1 MKFNF
6 KLTNIEVAEIKIGS
20 VEVGTEFSINE
31 MVAIRK
37 ETEVVLAKVPQ
48 YLEQLANGY
57 KKFLELDSE
66 IEDLEDKSIQESLIK
81 DLVNE
86 KVISQLNKVKSIKAT
101 PSYEDFEF

>member
-20 VEVGTEFSINE
+20 VEVGTEFSIEE
-31 MVAIRK
+31 MVAVRK
-37 ETEVVLAKVPQ
+37 ETEVVLAKMPQ

-57 KKFLELDSE
+57 KKFLELNSE

-86 KVISQLNKVKSIKAT
+86 KIINKVESIKAT

>member
-31 MVAIRK
+31 MLAVRK
-37 ETEVVLAKVPQ
+37 ETEVVLAKMPQ

-81 DLVNE
+81 NLVNE
-86 KVISQLNKVKSIKAT
+86 KVISQLNKVKSIPVGT
-101 PSYEDFEF
+101 TLI

>member
-31 MVAIRK
+31 MVAVRK
-37 ETEVVLAKVPQ
+37 ETEVVLAKMPQ

-81 DLVNE
+81 NLVNE

>member
-20 VEVGTEFSINE
+20 IEVGTEFSINE
-31 MVAIRK
+31 MVAVRK
-37 ETEVVLAKVPQ
+37 ETEVVLAKMPQ

>member
-31 MVAIRK
+31 MVAVRK
-37 ETEVVLAKVPQ
+37 ETEVVLAKMPQ

>member
-31 MVAIRK
+31 MVAVRK
-37 ETEVVLAKVPQ
+37 ETEVVLAKMPQ

-81 DLVNE
+81 NLVNE
-86 KVISQLNKVKSIKAT
+86 KVISQLNKVKSI
-101 PSYEDFEF
+101 

>member
-31 MVAIRK
+31 MVAVRK
-37 ETEVVLAKVPQ
+37 ETEVVLAKMPQ

-66 IEDLEDKSIQESLIK
+66 IEDLENKSIQESLIK

>member
-31 MVAIRK
+31 MVAVRK
-37 ETEVVLAKVPQ
+37 ETEVVLAKMPQ

-81 DLVNE
+81 NLVNE
-86 KVISQLNKVKSIKAT
+86 KVISQLNKVKSIKVT

>member
-31 MVAIRK
+31 MVAVRK
-37 ETEVVLAKVPQ
+37 ETEVVLAKMPQ

-57 KKFLELDSE
+57 KKFLELNSE

-81 DLVNE
+81 NLVNE

>member
-31 MVAIRK
+31 MVAVRK
-37 ETEVVLAKVPQ
+37 ETEVVLAKMPQ

-86 KVISQLNKVKSIKAT
+86 KVIGHLKRVESIKAT

>member
-37 ETEVVLAKVPQ
+37 ETEVVLAKMPQ

-86 KVISQLNKVKSIKAT
+86 KVISQLNKVK
-101 PSYEDFEF
+101 F

>member
-20 VEVGTEFSINE
+20 VEVGTEFSIEE

-37 ETEVVLAKVPQ
+37 ETEVVLAKIPQ

-57 KKFLELDSE
+57 KKFLELNSE

-86 KVISQLNKVKSIKAT
+86 KIINKVESIKAT